1 MGEENLSPR
10 MGPMPGGLAVRSA
23 ASALHHFPTQQQP
36 ARDSLDHQQDDAG
49 CYDCGCHAARL
60 PSVLVRALTALRLAL
75 HLFSIAPNWP
85 YRTLAEG

>member
-23 ASALHHFPTQQQP
+23 ASALPHFPRSSQHATASTISRAMQ
-36 ARDSLDHQQDDAG
+36 AVVDDG
-49 CYDCGCHAARL
+49 YHAARL
-60 PSVLVRALTALRLAL
+60 FSVLVRALTALRLAL